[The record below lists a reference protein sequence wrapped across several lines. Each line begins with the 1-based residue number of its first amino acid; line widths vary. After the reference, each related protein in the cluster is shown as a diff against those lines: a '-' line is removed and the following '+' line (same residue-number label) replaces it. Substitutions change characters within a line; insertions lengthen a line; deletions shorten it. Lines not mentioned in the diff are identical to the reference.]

1 MRLLK
6 KQKTIVVALGGN
18 ALQKH
23 GEASAEA
30 QQAVARETARQLAFL
45 VKAGHRLA
53 IVHGNG
59 PQVGNIFLHEA
70 ALNTPQSPAAPL
82 DSCGAMSQGEIG
94 YWLQQ
99 ALQNEFAALGI
110 KQRVATIVTQT
121 IVDEDDSAFQD
132 PTKPIGPFYSD
143 QSTAEAAAQ
152 AGGFIV
158 KEDAGR
164 GWRRVVPSPK
174 PLHIV
179 EKDFIRDCIS
189 AGNIVIAAGGGGIPV
204 VKRGNELVGVE
215 AVIDKDLSAE
225 KLAELI
231 GADTL
236 LILTEVDAVTINFR
250 QSDET
255 PLGSVS
261 VQELQQHISAGQFAP
276 GSMLPKVQ
284 ATIAFAQAAR
294 GNRAII
300 TSSSKALAAFKGEAG
315 TRVTASV

>member
-1 MRLLK
+1 MQLRN

-30 QQAVARETARQLAFL
+30 QQTVAKETAHQLAFL

-70 ALNTPQSPAAPL
+70 ALNTRQSPTTPL

-99 ALQNEFAALGI
+99 ALQNEFALQGM
-110 KQRVATIVTQT
+110 KQRVATVVTQT
-121 IVDEDDSAFQD
+121 IVDENDSAFQN
-132 PTKPIGPFYSD
+132 PSKPIGPFYPD
-143 QSTAEAAAQ
+143 QSTATAAAQ
-152 AGGFIV
+152 KGGFTV

-164 GWRRVVPSPK
+164 GWRRVVPSPM

-179 EKDFIRDCIS
+179 EKDFIQDCLN

-204 VKRGNELVGVE
+204 VKRGNELVGIE

-231 GADTL
+231 AADTL

-250 QSDET
+250 QPDET
-255 PLGSVS
+255 PLGAVS
-261 VQELQQHISAGQFAP
+261 AQELQQYISTGQFAP

-300 TSSSKALAAFKGEAG
+300 TSSSKALAAFNGEAG
-315 TRVTASV
+315 TRVTA